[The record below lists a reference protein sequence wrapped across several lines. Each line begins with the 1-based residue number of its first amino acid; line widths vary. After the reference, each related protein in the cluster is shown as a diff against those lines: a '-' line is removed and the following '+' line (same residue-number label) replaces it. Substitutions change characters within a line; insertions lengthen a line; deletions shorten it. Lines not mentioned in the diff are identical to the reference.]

1 MRLWSLHP
9 EYLDRQ
15 GLLALWREALLA
27 QAVLRGNTRGYTRH
41 PQLERFRSHASP
53 RLAIN
58 AYLSA
63 VHAEATTR
71 GYAFDRRKI
80 GPLRAVEPIVVTL
93 GQLDRERQ
101 HLLMKLSLRDRV
113 RFEQL
118 RATRELDCHPL
129 FQPRPGPVASWE
141 RAPEQP
147 DDRFEPGPAA
157 TRTPGRNST

>member
-9 EYLDRQ
+9 RYLDRQ
-15 GLLALWREALLA
+15 GLLAVWREALLA

-58 AYLSA
+58 AYLAA

-71 GYAFDRRKI
+71 GYVFDRRKI
-80 GPLRAVEPIVVTL
+80 GPVRAVEPIPVSL
-93 GQLDRERQ
+93 GQIDRERQ
-101 HLLMKLSLRDRV
+101 HLLMKLSLRDPA

-118 RATRELDCHPL
+118 RAIGAAACHPL
-129 FQPRPGPVASWE
+129 FHPHPGPVASWE
-141 RAPEQP
+141 RAPAP
-147 DDRFEPGPAA
+147 SDDRFEPGSSA
-157 TRTPGRNST
+157 RPG

>member
-80 GPLRAVEPIVVTL
+80 GPVRAVEPILVTL

-101 HLLMKLSLRDRV
+101 HLLMKLSLRDRA
-113 RFEQL
+113 RFERL
-118 RATRELDCHPL
+118 RAIRIAACHPL
-129 FQPRPGPVASWE
+129 FHPRAGPVASWE
-141 RAPEQP
+141 RAPALS
-147 DDRFEPGPAA
+147 DDRFEPGASA
-157 TRTPGRNST
+157 KPG